1 MASVYSVVL
10 TRLHQNIHKYKDT
23 SKYTEMAKELLLVG
37 GNLVQ
42 DTGFRKRLGGRDAGT
57 EVQLVVEDL
66 LDGWTPP
73 DGADEVNQL
82 VIGRKEETEII
93 QKPNREQLKVTLKIF
108 LSDFNLVG
116 LREAVKTALQR
127 LDTDHVETI
136 FVAVPVSAMAL
147 IGVGSGTTPD
157 QATAVDEMVTLWKE
171 MEVLLEEGKVGTAGV
186 CDLQPSVFIS
196 LYEKA
201 TRKPDSVQINLKSCC
216 VIPEDL
222 STFTK
227 ENKVTLLTH
236 SDPAELL
243 NSDTLRSALYP
254 SLGREAG
261 HYNVDWVARYQVHYK
276 DRGILLEK
284 RYLVNLAK

>member
-1 MASVYSVVL
+1 MV
-10 TRLHQNIHKYKDT
+10 
-23 SKYTEMAKELLLVG
+23 KELLLVG

-42 DTGFRKRLGGRDAGT
+42 DTGFRKRLGGRDAGA

-66 LDGWTPP
+66 LDGWSPN
-73 DGADEVNQL
+73 DGPNDLNQL

-93 QKPNREQLKVTLKIF
+93 QKPNRDQLKITLKIF
-108 LSDFNLVG
+108 LSDFNVAG
-116 LREAVKTALQR
+116 LREAVETALSR
-127 LDTDHVETI
+127 LATDHVETL
-136 FVAVPVSAMAL
+136 FVAVPVAAMAA
-147 IGVGSGTTPD
+147 IGVGSGSSPE
-157 QATAVDEMVTLWKE
+157 QAAAVDSMSSLWKE
-171 MEVLLEEGKVGTAGV
+171 TEVLLEEGKVGAAGV
-186 CDLQPSVFIS
+186 CDLQPGVFIS

-216 VIPEDL
+216 VIPEEL

-236 SDPAELL
+236 SDPPELL

-261 HYNVDWVARYQVHYK
+261 HYSVGWVGRYQVHYK

-284 RYLVNLAK
+284 RYLVNLVK